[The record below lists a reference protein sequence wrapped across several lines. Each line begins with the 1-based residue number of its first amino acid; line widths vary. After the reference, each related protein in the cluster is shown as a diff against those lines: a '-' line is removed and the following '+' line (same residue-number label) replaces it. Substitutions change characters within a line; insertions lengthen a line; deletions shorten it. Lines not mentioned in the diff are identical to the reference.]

1 MSVLLRGVPDLMGVL
16 LGLISLKPKPKS
28 VLSFMAMSNV
38 LAVNLFPNVNVGIK
52 LIEGVQNPQLVT
64 LQELAGHVTDS

>member
-1 MSVLLRGVPDLMGVL
+1 VLLVSGVPDLMGVL
-16 LGLISLKPKPKS
+16 LGLISLKPKPTS

-52 LIEGVQNPQLVT
+52 LIEGVHNLQVGT

>member
-1 MSVLLRGVPDLMGVL
+1 MSLLLVSFVPDLMGVL

-38 LAVNLFPNVNVGIK
+38 LAVNVFPNVNVGFNVF
-52 LIEGVQNPQLVT
+52 EDPV
-64 LQELAGHVTDS
+64 QELAGHVTDS

>member
-1 MSVLLRGVPDLMGVL
+1 MSLLLVSGVPDLMGVV

-38 LAVNLFPNVNVGIK
+38 LAVNLFPNVNVG
-52 LIEGVQNPQLVT
+52 LNVCADPL
-64 LQELAGHVTDS
+64 LELAGHVTDS